1 MTTHLLVI
9 DPQNDFVDPQGALS
23 VKGAFEDAQRLARL
37 VDQRRM
43 DIAAIHISL
52 DSHHRLDISHPLW
65 FIDENGDHPTPF
77 TCITANDLQSR
88 KWQTART
95 EDQSY
100 TLSYLEKLAQKGR
113 YPHIIWPEH
122 CLIGSHGT
130 AIPDDLLS
138 AFQNWTKNLKWI
150 NFIYKGDHPYTEHFS
165 AIEAEVPIETASNT
179 QVNQSLIAQLES
191 ASEIWVSG
199 WARSHCLGNSVRDL
213 IKYGS
218 PDLAQKL
225 VLLSDTTSD
234 VPGFEHFGDA
244 FLKEAMAK
252 GMRVARAEDLMRG

>member
-37 VDQRRM
+37 VEKRRS

-65 FIDENGDHPTPF
+65 FIDENGNHPSPF
-77 TCITANDLQSR
+77 TCITADDLKSK

-100 TLSYLEKLAQKGR
+100 TLSYLETLAQKGR

-122 CLIGSHGT
+122 CLIGSHGH
-130 AIPDDLLS
+130 AMPNDLLG
-138 AFQNWTKNLKWI
+138 ACQTWAKDLKWI

-165 AIEAEVPIETASNT
+165 AIEAEVPIASASNT
-179 QVNQSLIAQLES
+179 QVNQSLIKQLES

-218 PDLAQKL
+218 PSLAQKL

-234 VPGFEHFGDA
+234 VPGFENFGEA
-244 FLKEAMAK
+244 FLKEAMAQ
-252 GMRVARAEDLMRG
+252 GMRVALTNDLLKA